1 MKNNCKCGVN
11 NEGFDDDID
20 RFMKIYGKFFKIK
33 SKDINNKNEYAKLE
47 SQYAELNKTTISEF
61 VRNAIMEKIE
71 DEYDLECYYKAKKEF
86 DENPKTYTL
95 EEIKKE
101 LGL

>member
-1 MKNNCKCGVN
+1 MTISIRL
-11 NEGFDDDID
+11 NEEDA
-20 RFMKIYGKFFKIK
+20 KLIK
-33 SKDINNKNEYAKLE
+33 SDAKI
-47 SQYAELNKTTISEF
+47 NKTTISEF

-71 DEYDLECYYKAKKEF
+71 DEYDLECYYKAKKAF

-95 EEIKKE
+95 EEVKKE

>member
-1 MKNNCKCGVN
+1 MTISIRL
-11 NEGFDDDID
+11 NEEDA
-20 RFMKIYGKFFKIK
+20 KLIK
-33 SKDINNKNEYAKLE
+33 SYAKI
-47 SQYAELNKTTISEF
+47 NKTTISEF

-95 EEIKKE
+95 EEVKKE

>member
-1 MKNNCKCGVN
+1 MTISIRL
-11 NEGFDDDID
+11 NEEDA
-20 RFMKIYGKFFKIK
+20 KFIK
-33 SKDINNKNEYAKLE
+33 SYAK
-47 SQYAELNKTTISEF
+47 LNKTTISEF

>member
-1 MKNNCKCGVN
+1 MTISIRL
-11 NEGFDDDID
+11 NEEDA
-20 RFMKIYGKFFKIK
+20 KLIK
-33 SKDINNKNEYAKLE
+33 S
-47 SQYAELNKTTISEF
+47 YAELNKTTISEF

-86 DENPKTYTL
+86 DKNPKTYTL
-95 EEIKKE
+95 EEVKKE

>member
-1 MKNNCKCGVN
+1 MTISIRLNDEDAKL
-11 NEGFDDDID
+11 
-20 RFMKIYGKFFKIK
+20 IK
-33 SKDINNKNEYAKLE
+33 SYAKI
-47 SQYAELNKTTISEF
+47 NKTTISEF
-61 VRNAIMEKIE
+61 VRKAVLEKIE

-95 EEIKKE
+95 EEVKKE